1 MYVSPINIKTKLP
14 ADRTNITEQMNT
26 RNERGNPHRT
36 KSKDREFPILQREY
50 SEKAGIPPRP

>member
-1 MYVSPINIKTKLP
+1 MYVSLINVKTQLP
-14 ADRTNITEQMNT
+14 ADRTNITEQINK

-50 SEKAGIPPRP
+50 SEEAKIPRP